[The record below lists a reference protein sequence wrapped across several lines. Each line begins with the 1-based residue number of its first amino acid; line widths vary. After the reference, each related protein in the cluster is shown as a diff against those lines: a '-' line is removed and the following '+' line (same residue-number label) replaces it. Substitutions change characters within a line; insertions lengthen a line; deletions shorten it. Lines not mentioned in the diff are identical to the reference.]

1 MNGVMG
7 IEALEGMGLIV
18 CRAINLS
25 SFACIYLLIWKTP
38 VLLQEVPVS
47 EYNVLY
53 YVDARK

>member
-1 MNGVMG
+1 MG

>member
-1 MNGVMG
+1 MG
-7 IEALEGMGLIV
+7 IEALEGTGLIESV
-18 CRAINLS
+18 VRSICPRSRAI
-25 SFACIYLLIWKTP
+25 CLLIWKTR